1 MKFPELPPGHM
12 RHVTWEVF
20 SAFVSM
26 ESQNTA
32 AGKPNGGM
40 SARDV
45 WLTFGTGTLSYFYA
59 HALEVAKMGLLTMVG
74 KNKARLKRYYL
85 AESWRE
91 AVAAITVIPKYKLL
105 EKRRPYKRKPKPL
118 IPQAKKVKQATP
130 PSSGFP
136 DLVRG
141 LPYVPNAE
149 LRTHLGK
156 VIEALE
162 SMQEHLAPV
171 LALLLDL
178 DRDFDR
184 YSMVRGHLVGM
195 KKMLD
200 EVKL

>member
-12 RHVTWEVF
+12 RYVTWEVF
-20 SAFVSM
+20 DAFLNM
-26 ESQNTA
+26 ESMNKD

-40 SARDV
+40 SAKEV
-45 WLTFGTGTLSYFYA
+45 WIMFGKRGLSYFYA
-59 HALEVAKMGLLTMVG
+59 HALEVAKMGLLTIKGM
-74 KNKARLKRYYL
+74 NKSHLKRYYL
-85 AESWRE
+85 AENWQE
-91 AVAAITVIPKYKLL
+91 ALAAIKVIPKYNLL
-105 EKRRPYKRKPKPL
+105 KKRGPYKRKPKPL
-118 IPQAKKVKQATP
+118 IPQVKEATP
-130 PSSGFP
+130 PVSGFP
-136 DLVRG
+136 NLVHG

-149 LRTHLGK
+149 LRSHLGK

-162 SMQEHLAPV
+162 ALQENLPAV

-200 EVKL
+200 EVTL